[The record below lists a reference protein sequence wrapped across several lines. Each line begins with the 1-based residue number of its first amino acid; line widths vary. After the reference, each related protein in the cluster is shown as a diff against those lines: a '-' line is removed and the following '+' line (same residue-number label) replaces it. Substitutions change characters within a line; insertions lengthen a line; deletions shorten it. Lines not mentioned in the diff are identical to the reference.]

1 MKTYLSNMATVWR
14 RRLAMDFLTFLSFKF
29 AKFVSFSGVSGL
41 TAVTVELAGSRYAG
55 VLTFAPGVK
64 WTVFSDDVL

>member
-1 MKTYLSNMATVWR
+1 
-14 RRLAMDFLTFLSFKF
+14 MDFLTFLSFKF

-64 WTVFSDDVL
+64 WTVFSDGVRAQASETACAQLTLGCV

>member
-1 MKTYLSNMATVWR
+1 
-14 RRLAMDFLTFLSFKF
+14 MDFLTFLSFKF